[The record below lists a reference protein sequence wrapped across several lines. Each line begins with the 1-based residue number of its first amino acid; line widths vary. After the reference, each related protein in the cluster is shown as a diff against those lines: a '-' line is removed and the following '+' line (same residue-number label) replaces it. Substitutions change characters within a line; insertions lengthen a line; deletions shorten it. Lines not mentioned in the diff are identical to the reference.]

1 VLVLSVVAASL
12 ICAVAAGAALAGVSL
27 RALGI
32 AAASLPLY
40 AVFGGCA
47 LLLLTGSVGLALER
61 ERVNRVRD
69 TLMRWRP

>member
-1 VLVLSVVAASL
+1 MASQPL
-12 ICAVAAGAALAGVSL
+12 CSGRWRCG
-27 RALGI
+27 
-32 AAASLPLY
+32 ASLPLY